1 MNVSLVMFKADGSR
15 RDFPVTKPRIV
26 VGRTNDCDLRIP
38 LSSVSRQ
45 HCEFRLENNQFKL
58 HDLGSSN
65 GTFRNNTRISQE
77 TLLQPGDEVVI
88 GPVVFTVVVDGK
100 PDTIDPV
107 RTVLDRNKAAVNG
120 GSSSASAVV
129 EPQRLSFDTG
139 VSMPAVEDESYSPTV
154 DLDDPESPL
163 DVNEGDDDPIAALEA
178 LAAGTNPSDDHNQ
191 APMPVVADDDDDM
204 LIPLADDDALM
215 PLAEEDDDDE
225 IIPVLDEEDE
235 DLPMLAEDEDDLK

>member
-1 MNVSLVMFKADGSR
+1 MFKADGSR

-100 PDTIDPV
+100 PTSIDPV
-107 RTVLDRNKAAVNG
+107 RTVLDRNKASVHG
-120 GSSSASAVV
+120 GASSASAVV
-129 EPQRLSFDTG
+129 EPQRLSFETG
-139 VSMPAVEDESYSPTV
+139 VSMPVVEEESYSPTV
-154 DLDDPESPL
+154 DLDEPDEALTVDL
-163 DVNEGDDDPIAALEA
+163 DNDDPIAALEA
-178 LAAGTNPSDDHNQ
+178 LAAGTNHAPAHMEPPAAVEEDDVLLPL
-191 APMPVVADDDDDM
+191 ADEDDDDDADVV
-204 LIPLADDDALM
+204 IPM
-215 PLAEEDDDDE
+215 
-225 IIPVLDEEDE
+225 LDEEDE
-235 DLPMLAEDEDDLK
+235 DLPMLAEEDDDDLLKP